1 MFVLVI
7 RHQEEKVQESHQL
20 NTLQE
25 SINQIT
31 ENLKAQ
37 KDINSELESKL
48 QSIQTTLIT
57 CQEELRNQSNIS
69 SQRQCTIDT
78 LNNQIRSLTDDLQK
92 SKATTV
98 VLNKDI
104 DALRLENTKL
114 ESNIS
119 QLTSTISNNE
129 VDLKSLK
136 SSLQSEKEKVSS
148 LQATVSQLTSALD
161 CERAQ
166 SQLIQ
171 KSSSELNG
179 TSIENNSDVSYEING
194 VVTLDSKPDDSIR
207 QEPSV
212 DTVDKEVA
220 VLRMEMI
227 RTESTLAALRG
238 DMLKMEEEF
247 RARLLSRDEELEVR
261 RSELAAARLS
271 LTAAQNEVSGDFIRC
286 LYCMS

>member
-48 QSIQTTLIT
+48 QSIQTTLAT

-136 SSLQSEKEKVSS
+136 SSLQSEKEKVCS

-271 LTAAQNEVSGDFIRC
+271 LTAAQNEVSGDYIRC
-286 LYCMS
+286 LDCMS